1 MTRATMTIWIAAPT
15 GYGGVRHIAVS
26 LPRIDCLI
34 VDQPANYALPE
45 LPGADVRPDAPA
57 RRPRWTSWDNGGYRR
72 RRQRD
77 EAELGDPP

>member
-1 MTRATMTIWIAAPT
+1 MIIQVPAPT
-15 GYGGVRHIAVS
+15 GYGGVRRIAVS

-34 VDQPANYALPE
+34 ADQPAKYLPE

-72 RRQRD
+72 RRERRD
-77 EAELGDPP
+77 EAELAALLGDPV